1 MYNNGKVGAGI
12 GYVTATDE
20 IWEVLES
27 VVSETINMAL
37 HTAITMIP
45 VVNIVIPVSDSSL
58 YAIRICGESCIANT
72 LSLELRSKLALGI
85 IGTYDGSKILQ

>member
-1 MYNNGKVGAGI
+1 MYNNGKVDTGI

-45 VVNIVIPVSDSSL
+45 VVNIVILHQL
-58 YAIRICGESCIANT
+58 YHP
-72 LSLELRSKLALGI
+72 L
-85 IGTYDGSKILQ
+85 LQIMRL